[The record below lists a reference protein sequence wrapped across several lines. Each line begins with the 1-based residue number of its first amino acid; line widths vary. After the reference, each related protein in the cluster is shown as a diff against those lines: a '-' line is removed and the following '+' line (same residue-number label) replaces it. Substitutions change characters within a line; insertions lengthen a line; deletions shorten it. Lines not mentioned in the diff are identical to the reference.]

1 MYLLLSIISF
11 LVKSVVN
18 NIYKGNRTMKYTKRY
33 IHEKL
38 GQMKVI
44 VDENLEALQ
53 KEVDNVDPH
62 NFQTPIFDSV
72 VDKLREI
79 DNNIVEYCADYDGTS
94 TLVFDVLAENGWLNF
109 DVLTHDK
116 TINELNKK
124 LQTTL

>member
-1 MYLLLSIISF
+1 
-11 LVKSVVN
+11 
-18 NIYKGNRTMKYTKRY
+18 MKYTKRY

-94 TLVFDVLAENGWLNF
+94 TLIFDILAENGWLSF
-109 DVLTHDK
+109 DILTSDVAIK
-116 TINELNKK
+116 ELNRIN
-124 LQTTL
+124 QNAN

>member
-1 MYLLLSIISF
+1 
-11 LVKSVVN
+11 
-18 NIYKGNRTMKYTKRY
+18 MKYTKRY

-44 VDENLEALQ
+44 VDDKLEALQ
-53 KEVDNVDPH
+53 NEMNNANPYD
-62 NFQTPIFDSV
+62 FQTPIFDSV

>member
-1 MYLLLSIISF
+1 
-11 LVKSVVN
+11 
-18 NIYKGNRTMKYTKRY
+18 MKYTKRY